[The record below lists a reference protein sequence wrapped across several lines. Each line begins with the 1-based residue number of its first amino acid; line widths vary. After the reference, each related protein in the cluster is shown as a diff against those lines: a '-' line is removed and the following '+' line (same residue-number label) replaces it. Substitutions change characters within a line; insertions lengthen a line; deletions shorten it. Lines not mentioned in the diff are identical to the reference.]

1 MNIESIF
8 NDWISS
14 KSTVLDLGC
23 GDGKILSSL
32 QKEKN
37 IQGLGVEINAN
48 NIQKCIEK
56 GVNVIEHDI
65 DEGLDAISNNSFDIV
80 LMSQTIQTLNNP
92 LLALE
97 EVTRIGKKCIVT
109 VPNFGHWKRRVD
121 LLMKGQMPKTVST
134 QESWYS
140 SDNIHL
146 CTLKD
151 FEFLCKELDITI
163 EEKLFMNSSGKI
175 RPYLSFG
182 PNLLSSSGV
191 YRICK

>member
-1 MNIESIF
+1 
-8 NDWISS
+8 
-14 KSTVLDLGC
+14 
-23 GDGKILSSL
+23 
-32 QKEKN
+32 
-37 IQGLGVEINAN
+37 
-48 NIQKCIEK
+48 
-56 GVNVIEHDI
+56 
-65 DEGLDAISNNSFDIV
+65 
-80 LMSQTIQTLNNP
+80 MSQTIQTLNNP

>member
-8 NDWISS
+8 NNWIANN
-14 KSTVLDLGC
+14 STVLDLGC
-23 GDGKILSSL
+23 GDGKILSNL
-32 QKEKN
+32 QKKKN
-37 IQGLGVEINAN
+37 IQGLGVEINSS

-56 GVNVIEHDI
+56 GVDVIEHDI

-121 LLMKGQMPKTVST
+121 LLLKGQMPKTVST

-151 FEFLCKELDITI
+151 FEFLCEELDITI

-175 RPYLSFG
+175 KPYLAFG
-182 PNLLSSSGV
+182 PNLFSSSGI

>member
-8 NDWISS
+8 NNWIANN
-14 KSTVLDLGC
+14 STVLDLGC
-23 GDGKILSSL
+23 GDGKILSNL
-32 QKEKN
+32 QKKKN
-37 IQGLGVEINAN
+37 IQGLGVEINSS

-56 GVNVIEHDI
+56 GVDVIEHDI

-109 VPNFGHWKRRVD
+109 VPDFGHWKRRVD
-121 LLMKGQMPKTVST
+121 LLMKGQMPKTIST
-134 QESWYS
+134 QESWYN

-151 FEFLCKELDITI
+151 FEFLCEELDITI